1 MGSMSLVLP
10 VVSSTLGPTF
20 ATWINTALATIE
32 EHDHTTGKGIKVPSA
47 ALNLNADV
55 PLSGY
60 SLYDAKSYRVRD
72 AVSAL
77 TGADWARGLHAVGD
91 DLWWCNGSGEAVQ
104 ITSGTSIVGTSGSIT
119 NLPSGG
125 AVYAAGTCVWKQTNI
140 SANKAMTQDAGRV
153 KIRDE
158 SVTDG
163 TAKAAI
169 LSAPEGLAADYT
181 LTLPGAL
188 PGSGTKFLRV
198 DSDGLVTDTVDAD
211 ASSLEVSGN
220 NLQIKDSGV
229 TTAKI
234 AGLAVTAAKIAAG
247 TITIDKM
254 DSSLG
259 LGFSDSC
266 GNASITS
273 ATFADILNLDV
284 PYTSWG
290 RPLLVAL
297 QSDGLG
303 SGSYLHCGAAGN
315 VIYLRLL
322 RDSTEIAHW
331 EFSNG
336 WIGQPPV
343 FCIDSPGAGTYT
355 YKVQAK
361 TSGSSATLAKQIL
374 VVWAL

>member
-1 MGSMSLVLP
+1 MSLVLP

-72 AVSAL
+72 AVSEL

-91 DLWWCNGSGEAVQ
+91 DLWWCNGSGKAVQ

-119 NLPSGG
+119 GLSSPAS
-125 AVYAAGTCVWKQTNI
+125 AVYTAGTGTCTWVQN
-140 SANKAMTQDAGRV
+140 ANRAMTQDAGRV

-211 ASSLEVSGN
+211 ASSLEVSGA
-220 NLQIKDSGV
+220 NLRVKAGGV
-229 TTAKI
+229 TQAM
-234 AGLAVTAAKIAAG
+234 LAAARNQQISAVASFTTTSVTAVDAI
-247 TITIDKM
+247 
-254 DSSLG
+254 
-259 LGFSDSC
+259 GFSV
-266 GNASITS
+266 SIT
-273 ATFADILNLDV
+273 TN
-284 PYTSWG
+284 G
-290 RPLLVAL
+290 RPVWV
-297 QSDGLG
+297 GLMPAPNPAG
-303 SGSYLHCGAAGN
+303 GAFAYLRTPISGS
-315 VIYLRLL
+315 LRMWLV
-322 RDSTEIAHW
+322 RDSTTIALQQCD
-331 EFSNG
+331 G
-336 WIGQPPV
+336 GTADRPV
-343 FCIDSPGAGTYT
+343 SFFVVDVVAAGTYT
-355 YKVQAK
+355 YKLQIAS
-361 TSGSSATLAKQIL
+361 SGGIYIAGLVYSSIAAWEL
-374 VVWAL
+374 